1 MSSCRTALMCVLLAL
16 LANCSAVPVYTTVF
30 TLSDPPNHGD
40 QLRVS
45 VADLLLLFN
54 VTANFTLETLA
65 T

>member
-1 MSSCRTALMCVLLAL
+1 MCVLLAL
-16 LANCSAVPVYTTVF
+16 LANCSVVPVYTTVF
-30 TLSDPPNHGD
+30 TLSDPKVHGD

>member
-1 MSSCRTALMCVLLAL
+1 MAL

-30 TLSDPPNHGD
+30 TLSDPPVHGD